1 MAVTEAAAVA
11 EVAAAQVIT
20 LLRHGCACSC
30 YDVDFEGSL
39 SQDLDILLLP
49 NIDLVAA
56 VVTSSPPM
64 GLVPTR
70 CTAEDVA

>member
-1 MAVTEAAAVA
+1 MAVI
-11 EVAAAQVIT
+11 VAAAQVIT
-20 LLRHGCACSC
+20 VQRHGCACSP
-30 YDVDFEGSL
+30 YDEGSL

-70 CTAEDVA
+70 CTEDVA